1 MEFFNKIGDIASKT
15 YKNAS
20 QKTGEIAK
28 EAKIKMKM
36 NENKSKINDLYE
48 EIGKIVYQKY
58 INKEEVKI
66 EEDLNTYC
74 NQIDEL
80 SKEIE
85 KCQEEVLSLK
95 NKRICENCYAEIELS
110 SKYCPHC
117 GFEQAEEKKED
128 IKNENKEEATTVE
141 IVEED
146 KKEE

>member
-48 EIGKIVYQKY
+48 EIGKIVYQKH
-58 INKEEVKI
+58 IHGEDVKS

-128 IKNENKEEATTVE
+128 IKEENKEEATTVE